1 MKTVRINGINFT
13 DIFPE
18 TGQTVNYIKRRG
30 NASGT
35 MLDGSYV
42 DDVLAVKAVWSSP
55 CMPVSETQLQQ
66 LLTTLRNPYVE
77 LYFFDPAILAYRTMV
92 AMPGDLS
99 QKYRGE
105 GTDTLDYWTGTVV
118 TLTEK

>member
-30 NASGT
+30 NASGI

-55 CMPVSETQLQQ
+55 CMPISEAQLQQ
-66 LLTTLRNPYVE
+66 LLTALRNAYVE

-105 GTDTLDYWTGTVV
+105 GTDALDYWTGTIV

>member
-30 NASGT
+30 NASGI

-55 CMPVSETQLQQ
+55 CMPISETQLQQ
-66 LLTTLRNPYVE
+66 LLTALRNPYVE
-77 LYFFDPAILAYRTMV
+77 LYFFDPAISAYRTMV

-105 GTDTLDYWTGTVV
+105 GTDALDYWTGTVV

>member
-30 NASGT
+30 NASGI

-55 CMPVSETQLQQ
+55 CMPISEAQLQQ
-66 LLTTLRNPYVE
+66 LLTTLRNAYVE

-105 GTDTLDYWTGTVV
+105 GTDALDYWTGTIV